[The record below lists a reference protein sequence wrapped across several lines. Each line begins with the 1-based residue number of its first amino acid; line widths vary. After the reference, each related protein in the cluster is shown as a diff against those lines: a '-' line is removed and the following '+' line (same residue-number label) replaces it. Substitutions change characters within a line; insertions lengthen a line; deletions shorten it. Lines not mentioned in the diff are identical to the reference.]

1 MSGFTKL
8 VPEIVLSSIWNESPE
23 VRCVW
28 IALIATKDK
37 AGDVRGNPRSL
48 ARVANVSLEAVN
60 QALER
65 FQQPDPDSNNQELEG
80 RRIQAIPGGWHIV
93 SHSLYRAK
101 DYREHEAERKQA
113 WRERNRTSGTSPG
126 QVPDCSVSVSASA
139 PASGLEGG
147 CKGGGND
154 GATPIKGASKGDVY
168 TCDFEQFWGAYPRK
182 VAKKKAF
189 KAWNGA
195 KDKPDVQAIIK
206 AVETHKAS
214 EQWRKDGG
222 QFIPHP
228 ATWLNAGQWE
238 DVVTIAKQS
247 KSADAWR
254 MAPADPIPDDPD
266 LPWNGAKP

>member
-1 MSGFTKL
+1 MKL
-8 VPEIVLSSIWNESPE
+8 PFM
-23 VRCVW
+23 
-28 IALIATKDK
+28 KFF
-37 AGDVRGNPRSL
+37 PRDWQADTNL
-48 ARVANVSLEAVN
+48 RMCSLEARGLWFEMLCIMAQSTRYGYLVN
-60 QALER
+60 GDGKTPIA
-65 FQQPDPDSNNQELEG
+65 DDSLTRLIG
-80 RRIQAIPGGWHIV
+80 C
-93 SHSLYRAK
+93 SKDDLYRARSELLEHGVPSLELETNAWFNRRMV
-101 DYREHEAERKQA
+101 REDHKRGLCAEAGK
-113 WRERNRTSGTSPG
+113 S
-126 QVPDCSVSVSASA
+126 
-139 PASGLEGG
+139 
-147 CKGGGND
+147 GGGNPALKKHSRTPD
-154 GATPIKGASKGDVY
+154 DQNPDSRSHIRLKATNKGDVY
-168 TCDFEQFWGAYPRK
+168 TCDFERFWGAYPRK